1 MMIMMMSIN
10 NIMKKIDRY
19 NDKRGIG
26 AKRWR
31 EREEEEIETR
41 RRNRKKKT
49 RKKKILLIIITM

>member
-1 MMIMMMSIN
+1 MMIMMMIMMMSIN

-31 EREEEEIETR
+31 EREEF
-41 RRNRKKKT
+41 
-49 RKKKILLIIITM
+49 

>member
-31 EREEEEIETR
+31 EREEEEEIER
-41 RRNRKKKT
+41 RRLER
-49 RKKKILLIIITM
+49 RRFF

>member
-1 MMIMMMSIN
+1 MMMMIMMMSIN

-31 EREEEEIETR
+31 EREEEEIER
-41 RRNRKKKT
+41 RRLER
-49 RKKKILLIIITM
+49 RRFF

>member
-26 AKRWR
+26 AKRWS
-31 EREEEEIETR
+31 EREEEEEIERRKLER
-41 RRNRKKKT
+41 RRFF
-49 RKKKILLIIITM
+49 

>member
-10 NIMKKIDRY
+10 NIIKKIDRY

-31 EREEEEIETR
+31 EREEEE
-41 RRNRKKKT
+41 NRKKKT

>member
-31 EREEEEIETR
+31 EREEEEEIERRKLER
-41 RRNRKKKT
+41 RRFF
-49 RKKKILLIIITM
+49 

>member
-31 EREEEEIETR
+31 REEEEEIERRKLER
-41 RRNRKKKT
+41 RRFF
-49 RKKKILLIIITM
+49 